1 MNPKY
6 KALAR
11 KHWQE
16 WLPQK
21 VADLKAEGQLDQS
34 LTTAAVLATRR
45 VVELMGIGY
54 QLHEAEEV
62 ALQEYIR
69 LAPEEDPDDPEAI
82 ELERLEKEY
91 RDQRRR
97 ELAIFDEANMP
108 DPEEFSMQPTLDPR
122 TSEERA
128 QALQKTRD
136 RIANL
141 TPEQKQASLDRHA
154 KAMTKL

>member
-21 VADLKAEGQLDQS
+21 VAELKAEGQLDQS

-45 VVELMGIGY
+45 VVELMEQGY

-62 ALQEYIR
+62 ALSEYIR
-69 LAPEEDPDDPEAI
+69 LKPEEDPNDPEAL
-82 ELERLEKEY
+82 ELAELDREY
-91 RDQRRR
+91 RAMRRR
-97 ELAIFDEANMP
+97 ELAIQDEADAP
-108 DPEEFSMQPTLDPR
+108 DPQDAMR
-122 TSEERA
+122 RA
-128 QALQKTRD
+128 
-136 RIANL
+136 
-141 TPEQKQASLDRHA
+141 
-154 KAMTKL
+154 

>member
-34 LTTAAVLATRR
+34 LTTAAVLATRK
-45 VVELMGIGY
+45 VVELMGLGY

-62 ALQEYIR
+62 ALQEYVR

-91 RDQRRR
+91 RDLRRK
-97 ELAIFDEANMP
+97 ELAILDEANMP
-108 DPEEFSMQPTLDPR
+108 DPEEFGMQPTLGAR

-128 QALQKTRD
+128 QVLQKTRD